1 MSLQQDIDNL
11 VDAICNTYYSGGPM
25 HIVLD
30 DCNIDT
36 NSIQNNSVVN
46 NTNTS
51 VQTNTQQQ
59 NSLENSLTNL
69 QDKWADIIK
78 SLNERMKDLKSIDGL
93 MNEVYLKRQEAIDL
107 FYGTAKILSKQTRDY
122 KTKASSIYL
131 ALKSGSS
138 GIRYTNESAINLQIE
153 SQLSAEKESVDLL
166 DKIFRFIIL
175 ESLLLVTPSIS
186 SK

>member
-1 MSLQQDIDNL
+1 MNEENTQQDNNTINNIDN
-11 VDAICNTYYSGGPM
+11 
-25 HIVLD
+25 
-30 DCNIDT
+30 

-46 NTNTS
+46 NTS
-51 VQTNTQQQ
+51 VQTNTQKQ

-153 SQLSAEKESVDLL
+153 SQLTAEKESVDLL
-166 DKIFRFIIL
+166 DNFCKYMKDTISTIDNIIYGINNKIKVFEMMNGLKF
-175 ESLLLVTPSIS
+175 
-186 SK
+186 

>member
-1 MSLQQDIDNL
+1 MNEENTKQDN
-11 VDAICNTYYSGGPM
+11 NT
-25 HIVLD
+25 IN
-30 DCNIDT
+30 NIDT

-46 NTNTS
+46 NTS
-51 VQTNTQQQ
+51 VQTNTQKQ

-131 ALKSGSS
+131 SLKSGSS
-138 GIRYTNESAINLQIE
+138 GIRYTNEIGRASCRE
-153 SQLSAEKESVDLL
+153 RV
-166 DKIFRFIIL
+166 
-175 ESLLLVTPSIS
+175 
-186 SK
+186 

>member
-1 MSLQQDIDNL
+1 MNEENTQQDNNTINNIDN
-11 VDAICNTYYSGGPM
+11 
-25 HIVLD
+25 
-30 DCNIDT
+30 

-51 VQTNTQQQ
+51 VQTNIKQQ

-69 QDKWADIIK
+69 QDKWTDIIK

-166 DKIFRFIIL
+166 DNFCKYMKDTISTIDNIIYGINNKIKVFEMMNGLKF
-175 ESLLLVTPSIS
+175 
-186 SK
+186 

>member
-1 MSLQQDIDNL
+1 MNEENTQQDNNTINNIDN
-11 VDAICNTYYSGGPM
+11 
-25 HIVLD
+25 
-30 DCNIDT
+30 

-46 NTNTS
+46 NTS

-107 FYGTAKILSKQTRDY
+107 FYGTAKS
-122 KTKASSIYL
+122 
-131 ALKSGSS
+131 
-138 GIRYTNESAINLQIE
+138 
-153 SQLSAEKESVDLL
+153 
-166 DKIFRFIIL
+166 
-175 ESLLLVTPSIS
+175 
-186 SK
+186 